1 MFDVRADV
9 LISQYAF
16 LTLCKNR
23 EKIIDWL
30 AAELENDE
38 HKVSRCPSDADAEV
52 AGNRKTVTTIAED
65 TNIFESML
73 YFWNSELSNI
83 YTHPEPPRNQKVK
96 ETYIKITVEKMNP
109 MSLSKISSFT
119 CMGWLLYLDLLRGIC

>member
-1 MFDVRADV
+1 MLDVRADV

-38 HKVSRCPSDADAEV
+38 HKVNRCPSDADAEV
-52 AGNRKTVTTIAED
+52 ASNRKTVTIVTEG
-65 TNIFESML
+65 TNIIELML

-83 YTHPEPPRNQKVK
+83 YTRPEPTRNQKVK

-119 CMGWLLYLDLLRGIC
+119 CMGWLSYLDLLRGIC